1 MAKSRSTSSIP
12 DELKEKLASLDTAL
26 TQIETVFQPLLKTNQ
41 SELYEK
47 ISAMEKAKLELAGV
61 YSINSLFWVY
71 LNICGVNPK
80 EHGIKQEL
88 ERIKSY
94 MDRAKNIQ
102 DRAKAPRVDKSA
114 SKRFVK
120 SALWKAAQ
128 KQTEKQST
136 EDDARANTPASS
148 SQDQDA
154 PSTSTADTSYT
165 KDPKMTEPP
174 AKKRRKR

>member
-1 MAKSRSTSSIP
+1 MAKAKTTSSIP

-47 ISAMEKAKLELAGV
+47 ISAMEKAKLELAGA

-102 DRAKAPRVDKSA
+102 DKAKAPKVDKSA

-128 KQTEKQST
+128 KQTDKPST
-136 EDDARANTPASS
+136 EDNSPASS

-154 PSTSTADTSYT
+154 PSTSTADTSFNEES
-165 KDPKMTEPP
+165 KMTEPP